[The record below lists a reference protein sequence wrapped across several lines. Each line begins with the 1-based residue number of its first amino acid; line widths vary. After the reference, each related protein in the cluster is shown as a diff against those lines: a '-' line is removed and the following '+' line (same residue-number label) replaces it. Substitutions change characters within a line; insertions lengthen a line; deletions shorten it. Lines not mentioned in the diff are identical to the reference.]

1 MRHAVVLLAKEGDD
15 WRLALVG
22 WAVSG
27 ELQVSSSLSLFSNS
41 FCFAFS
47 VICFDL
53 VLDTKSFLLLL
64 IILVGTSWIIPKP
77 FTKDQNYWTYIN

>member
-1 MRHAVVLLAKEGDD
+1 MTGKRAWWAGLLG
-15 WRLALVG
+15 LG
-22 WAVSG
+22 
-27 ELQVSSSLSLFSNS
+27 QVATQVWPGSSLSLFF